1 MTKATRKTYEALAQL
16 YVDRDIEVELYDDE
30 LLESLSI
37 SYDEFKD
44 YVKERKMILRRHRA
58 KRELEYIREQRT
70 KIIKALPLST
80 NKLNKEQEWQTFH
93 K

>member
-1 MTKATRKTYEALAQL
+1 MAKATRKTYEALAQL
-16 YVDRDIEVELYDDE
+16 YIDRDMEVELYDDP

-44 YVKERKMILRRHRA
+44 YVKESKMILRRHMA
-58 KRELEYIREQRT
+58 KIELEYIREQEFI

-80 NKLNKEQEWQTFH
+80 NKVAEGDF
-93 K
+93 